1 VRLNAYMAAS
11 GILFV
16 SHDATRTGAPIA
28 LLHFLRWFKR
38 NGNRPF
44 SVLLGGGGEL
54 VPNFEELANTWS
66 IDRSH
71 WRPGALPTRILKR
84 ARFGA
89 LGRCA
94 QTAETRRFAAKCSPG
109 LVYTNSIASARVLE
123 ILAPQVPILTHVHEM
138 GFLFH
143 TLRGR
148 ALAHLLSQTSQFIA
162 CSKATRDNLVH
173 ENAIEGTRVE
183 TIYESIPVDQV
194 RRERSRQQVLQE
206 LRIPGDALLIVGS
219 GTADWRKGTDLF
231 ILLAREVCQRH
242 RRAYFAW
249 IGGGSTLE
257 FEHDVRVC
265 GLTEKM
271 RFTGAVV
278 KPADYFAAA
287 DVFVLTS
294 REDPY
299 PLVCLEAAAL
309 EKPIVCFEGAGGA
322 PEFVEEDCGFIVPYL
337 DIMVMADKVMS
348 LLDSPDLRIAFGS
361 AARRKVAQRH
371 DINEVAPRIT
381 EIIERT
387 IACGRN
393 GDRYDK
399 LGS

>member
-1 VRLNAYMAAS
+1 MAAS

-71 WRPGALPTRILKR
+71 WRPGALPTRVLKL
-84 ARFGA
+84 ACLES
-89 LGRCA
+89 LGRR
-94 QTAETRRFAAKCSPG
+94 AEAADTQRFAAKCSPV
-109 LVYTNSIASARVLE
+109 LVYTNSIASAGVIE
-123 ILAPQVPILTHVHEM
+123 MLAPQVPVLTHVHEM
-138 GFLFH
+138 GFLFR
-143 TLRGR
+143 TLRGQ
-148 ALAHLLSQTSQFIA
+148 ALSRLLSLTSQFIA
-162 CSKATRDNLVH
+162 CSNATRDNLVH
-173 ENAIEGTRVE
+173 ENAVEGARVE

-194 RRERSRQQVLQE
+194 RPERSRQQVLQE
-206 LRIPGDALLIVGS
+206 LRMPDDALLVVGS
-219 GTADWRKGTDLF
+219 GTAGWRKGTDLF
-231 ILLAREVCQRH
+231 IHLARAVCQRH

-257 FEHDVRVC
+257 SEHDVRVC
-265 GLTEKM
+265 RLNEKM

-322 PEFVEEDCGFIVPYL
+322 PEFVEEDCGFVVPYL
-337 DIMVMADKVMS
+337 DIIVMADRVVS
-348 LLDSPDLRIAFGS
+348 LLDSPDLRIAIGS

-371 DINEVAPRIT
+371 NINEVAPRIT

-387 IACGRN
+387 VACGRT
-393 GDRYDK
+393 GDRYGE
-399 LGS
+399 LGP